1 MGNKN
6 LNEQMARILNGLNDE
21 QKEKAMACKTLDE
34 LMSLLSELRIA
45 IPDELLD
52 NVAGGGDQ
60 EDLEMVYK
68 LSLWDYE
75 CQRRGI
81 GVHDTYRRD
90 QVWRELFPNG

>member
-1 MGNKN
+1 MENKN

-52 NVAGGGDQ
+52 DLLKSANTPWAG
-60 EDLEMVYK
+60 LARST
-68 LSLWDYE
+68 LS
-75 CQRRGI
+75 R
-81 GVHDTYRRD
+81 TAS
-90 QVWRELFPNG
+90 